1 MKPKKIITFL
11 LLISVYFSIALSA
24 DDSEF
29 ITVVDEKNLDGYWQ
43 IKRKVRAVVE
53 KAKRS
58 KGGCSSIAFIIEPD
72 GKTSNVSIVASIP
85 DDALDNVWLDK
96 VRRTRYKPAKDNM
109 ARLPVYTVI
118 SRASYNPAGGSK
130 EQQAQERSLME
141 KINIICG
148 QNTAE
153 YLAQIMKESKN

>member
-1 MKPKKIITFL
+1 M
-11 LLISVYFSIALSA
+11 SA
-24 DDSEF
+24 DNSDF

-72 GKTSNVSIVASIP
+72 GKTSNVSIVASVP
-85 DDALDNVWLDK
+85 DDALDNVWLDM
-96 VRRTRYKPAKDNM
+96 VRRTRYKPAKDNL

-118 SRASYNPAGGSK
+118 SRATYSHNAARSSK

-141 KINIICG
+141 KINMICG
-148 QNTAE
+148 RNTAE
-153 YLAQIMKESKN
+153 YLAQVLKESKN